1 MKEKGGT
8 EMQYGIVT
16 GFIFFIDFFLKKK
29 ADGLKR
35 LGKWRSY
42 WNDRIEVWKYHNHG
56 GFYNLGQGK
65 PDVVRGI
72 SLGLSAVAFVCFLLS
87 LTFHGNRML
96 RSGLSILL
104 GGAFSNAYDRLTK
117 RYVVDYLRLPKIPI
131 LEKIIFNLSDF
142 CILIGAMFTAIACSK
157 EETSEK

>member
-1 MKEKGGT
+1 
-8 EMQYGIVT
+8 MQYGIVT

-65 PDVVRGI
+65 PAVVRGI

-117 RYVVDYLRLPKIPI
+117 RYVVDYLRLPKILI

-142 CILIGAMFTAIACSK
+142 CILIGAMLTAIACSK
-157 EETSEK
+157 EEICEK

>member
-8 EMQYGIVT
+8 EMQYGIVM
-16 GFIFFIDFFLKKK
+16 GFIFFMDFFLKKK

-87 LTFHGNRML
+87 LTFHGNRIL

-142 CILIGAMFTAIACSK
+142 CILIGAMLTAIACSK

>member
-16 GFIFFIDFFLKKK
+16 GFIFFMDFFLKKK

-104 GGAFSNAYDRLTK
+104 GGAISNAYDRLTK

-142 CILIGAMFTAIACSK
+142 CILIGAMLTAIACSK

>member
-1 MKEKGGT
+1 
-8 EMQYGIVT
+8 MQYGILTAVL
-16 GFIFFIDFFLKKK
+16 FFTDFFLKKK

-42 WNDRIEVWKYHNHG
+42 WDDRIEVWKYHNHG

-65 PDVVRGI
+65 PAVVRAI

-87 LTFHGNRML
+87 FTFHGNAML
-96 RSGLSILL
+96 KTGLSLLL

-117 RYVVDYLRLPKIPI
+117 RYVVDYLRFPKVPI
-131 LEKIIFNLSDF
+131 LEKIIFNLSEF
-142 CILIGAMFTAIACSK
+142 FILFGAMLTAIACTK
-157 EETSEK
+157 ED